1 MKGFSLFMAA
11 RPEPEA
17 SAAPVGQ
24 TPTSHLA
31 SFAWNSQRLSN
42 SARPTLRGTIAAVMD
57 RTVLEKKQMKT
68 EQLMEEI
75 REANLSYLML
85 AQSMIREDKDAAIF
99 RLGVNEDVANII
111 ERLSPAQLVR
121 MAASNMLLFRFRFD
135 DRLIVG
141 MLSDHGSGK
150 LMAGSHAAVLMA
162 DRPAAGLT
170 A

>member
-1 MKGFSLFMAA
+1 VSA
-11 RPEPEA
+11 RAEGER
-17 SAAPVGQ
+17 
-24 TPTSHLA
+24 
-31 SFAWNSQRLSN
+31 RLSDKHLQAIWCHSHDIL
-42 SARPTLRGTIAAVMD
+42 SACPIQLHLLDGHNCRRDGSNRI
-57 RTVLEKKQMKT
+57 LEKQEMKT
-68 EQLMEEI
+68 EQLMAEI

-85 AQSMIREDKDAAIF
+85 AQSMIRDDKEAAIF
-99 RLGVNEDVANII
+99 RLGVSEDVANII
-111 ERLSPAQLVR
+111 ERLSQAQLVR